1 MTERYTLTSS
11 QKMMVFVLSMSLY
24 GLSNMFTELIPKLQ
38 LGPIELSVEY
48 FAFIPLTLCILFHPM
63 IAALGAALGEVIF
76 GELMLGQFGGL
87 GELEKFI
94 TFSFAMYV
102 AGRMVSDPR
111 NRRQVGIA
119 AMTGVIIHQFLSS
132 LVDIGKVWIGVEQ
145 LEAVP
150 GLAESVVLIEGVG
163 FLNDVLFSG
172 ILFAL
177 LPALYLVPLLY
188 GKIEPLLGIKPR
200 NPGMKY
206 EGIGFFRPKL
216 ILIGVLLLAVAFGA
230 ESLSE
235 MDINFAVWET
245 DYEDQYGSE
254 EPVLN
259 GASLELRRGS
269 FTAIIGGNGCGKST
283 LCKLFNGLI
292 PQFYTGDFSGEV
304 HVLGVPAEGRSVAD
318 LSRKIGYVY
327 QDFDNQLVRPTVLDE
342 ACFAPLN
349 YGLPNYR
356 ELGER
361 ALAMCGLDAIHN
373 RYIWELSGGQKHL
386 LALAGAL
393 SLDPDILIVDEPV
406 SQLDPQHARLIYE
419 CLSRLNTEYGKT
431 IIVIEHHTEFIA
443 DFCADVVLMDKGRV
457 LWNLPV
463 KEGLNRIADL
473 ERLGIQPPEVTRAAI
488 QAAELSQGAKKE
500 AGLLG
505 SAQRF
510 PVTVEEAKVYFAEHY
525 SSIPFACLRKAASVF
540 WNSSEMFIEDSVR
553 KEVAYFLKNRR
564 IPEAEQQIAHVLER
578 FRLTPLQERD
588 ARLLSGGQQRRVTLA
603 IGAAMKPS
611 LMLLDEPTANLDLAT
626 REELIGVLDELDQHV
641 EADGTPAD
649 VFADESLLRRAGLA
663 LTQIMELS
671 HRMGLA
677 APFIIIILCLGLIGQ
692 VGWMFIISLFFGGN
706 LESAFPLLLLT
717 LKLSIVSLASITVFS
732 GMDPERIGDG
742 LLALGMPAT
751 FSFSLSYAYRI
762 LPVLFGEF
770 RNIMLSYRLRDG
782 LRIFP
787 GMEVDIQ
794 ETGHILLM
802 GQKEHILAVRSGLE
816 QYTAK
821 DSFIPF
827 AELLD
832 LAEAWPLLKIGA
844 HPFRESTPLYQLD
857 RDLLGRLDAF
867 DLNAKDMYQYGIET
881 CRNQVEPFAQSLG
894 KPVTA
899 GSDTH
904 QCLQYGSVFNVL
916 DRPCGSVAELKE
928 QILAGAYSIEISPDL
943 PLRVKASVMLKKVM
957 KRLAKLDASR
967 LQEV

>member
-1 MTERYTLTSS
+1 MHKHNVLPTSD
-11 QKMMVFVLSMSLY
+11 
-24 GLSNMFTELIPKLQ
+24 LITAPDSAISIQ
-38 LGPIELSVEY
+38 N
-48 FAFIPLTLCILFHPM
+48 
-63 IAALGAALGEVIF
+63 VIF
-76 GELMLGQFGGL
+76 
-87 GELEKFI
+87 
-94 TFSFAMYV
+94 TY
-102 AGRMVSDPR
+102 P
-111 NRRQVGIA
+111 
-119 AMTGVIIHQFLSS
+119 
-132 LVDIGKVWIGVEQ
+132 
-145 LEAVP
+145 
-150 GLAESVVLIEGVG
+150 
-163 FLNDVLFSG
+163 
-172 ILFAL
+172 
-177 LPALYLVPLLY
+177 
-188 GKIEPLLGIKPR
+188 
-200 NPGMKY
+200 
-206 EGIGFFRPKL
+206 
-216 ILIGVLLLAVAFGA
+216 
-230 ESLSE
+230 
-235 MDINFAVWET
+235 
-245 DYEDQYGSE
+245 GSE

-259 GASLELRRGS
+259 GASLELQQGS

-500 AGLLG
+500 AGLSG

-525 SSIPFACLRKAASVF
+525 SSIPFGSLQNEHSSYSTLARDTSNRIVNTERPTPASAAEPLIPIVQFHQTRLRYRGLGKKEHEVIRGVNISLHEGERIALIGNNGAGKSSLLKLMAGISLPQEGSVSVLGEVTHRSSLEQLAGKVAYIF
-540 WNSSEMFIEDSVR
+540 QNSSEMFIEDSVR

-641 EADGTPAD
+641 RTTIIATHDMQLVTQWATRVIVLHNGQVEADGTPAD
-649 VFADESLLRRAGLA
+649 VFADESLLRRSGLA

-671 HRMGLA
+671 HRMGLSTLSPTTEA
-677 APFIIIILCLGLIGQ
+677 F
-692 VGWMFIISLFFGGN
+692 VDSL
-706 LESAFPLLLLT
+706 
-717 LKLSIVSLASITVFS
+717 
-732 GMDPERIGDG
+732 
-742 LLALGMPAT
+742 
-751 FSFSLSYAYRI
+751 
-762 LPVLFGEF
+762 
-770 RNIMLSYRLRDG
+770 
-782 LRIFP
+782 
-787 GMEVDIQ
+787 
-794 ETGHILLM
+794 
-802 GQKEHILAVRSGLE
+802 
-816 QYTAK
+816 
-821 DSFIPF
+821 
-827 AELLD
+827 
-832 LAEAWPLLKIGA
+832 
-844 HPFRESTPLYQLD
+844 
-857 RDLLGRLDAF
+857 
-867 DLNAKDMYQYGIET
+867 LN
-881 CRNQVEPFAQSLG
+881 QSL
-894 KPVTA
+894 T
-899 GSDTH
+899 
-904 QCLQYGSVFNVL
+904 
-916 DRPCGSVAELKE
+916 KE
-928 QILAGAYSIEISPDL
+928 
-943 PLRVKASVMLKKVM
+943 
-957 KRLAKLDASR
+957 DAHHAACPQ
-967 LQEV
+967 LV

>member
-1 MTERYTLTSS
+1 MHKHNVLPTSDHITAPDS
-11 QKMMVFVLSMSLY
+11 AISIQ
-24 GLSNMFTELIPKLQ
+24 N
-38 LGPIELSVEY
+38 
-48 FAFIPLTLCILFHPM
+48 
-63 IAALGAALGEVIF
+63 VIF
-76 GELMLGQFGGL
+76 
-87 GELEKFI
+87 
-94 TFSFAMYV
+94 TY
-102 AGRMVSDPR
+102 P
-111 NRRQVGIA
+111 
-119 AMTGVIIHQFLSS
+119 
-132 LVDIGKVWIGVEQ
+132 
-145 LEAVP
+145 
-150 GLAESVVLIEGVG
+150 
-163 FLNDVLFSG
+163 
-172 ILFAL
+172 
-177 LPALYLVPLLY
+177 
-188 GKIEPLLGIKPR
+188 
-200 NPGMKY
+200 
-206 EGIGFFRPKL
+206 
-216 ILIGVLLLAVAFGA
+216 
-230 ESLSE
+230 
-235 MDINFAVWET
+235 
-245 DYEDQYGSE
+245 GSE

-259 GASLELRRGS
+259 GASLELQRGS

-500 AGLLG
+500 AGLSG

-525 SSIPFACLRKAASVF
+525 SSIPFGSLQNEHSSYSTLARDTSNRIVNTERPTPASAAEPLIPIVQFHQTRLRYRGLGKKEHEVIRGVNISLHEGERIALIGNNGAGKSSLLKLMAGISLPQEGSVSVLGEVTHRSSLEQLAGKVAYIF
-540 WNSSEMFIEDSVR
+540 QNSSEMFIEDSVR
-553 KEVAYFLKNRR
+553 KEVAYFLKSRR

-641 EADGTPAD
+641 RTTIIATHDMQLVTQWATRVIVLHNGQVEADGTPAD
-649 VFADESLLRRAGLA
+649 VFADESLLRRSGLA

-671 HRMGLA
+671 HRMGLSTLSPTTDA
-677 APFIIIILCLGLIGQ
+677 F
-692 VGWMFIISLFFGGN
+692 VDSLLN
-706 LESAFPLLLLT
+706 Q
-717 LKLSIVSLASITVFS
+717 SIT
-732 GMDPERIGDG
+732 
-742 LLALGMPAT
+742 
-751 FSFSLSYAYRI
+751 
-762 LPVLFGEF
+762 
-770 RNIMLSYRLRDG
+770 
-782 LRIFP
+782 
-787 GMEVDIQ
+787 
-794 ETGHILLM
+794 
-802 GQKEHILAVRSGLE
+802 KEDVHHA
-816 QYTAK
+816 AC
-821 DSFIPF
+821 P
-827 AELLD
+827 
-832 LAEAWPLLKIGA
+832 
-844 HPFRESTPLYQLD
+844 QL
-857 RDLLGRLDAF
+857 
-867 DLNAKDMYQYGIET
+867 
-881 CRNQVEPFAQSLG
+881 V
-894 KPVTA
+894 
-899 GSDTH
+899 
-904 QCLQYGSVFNVL
+904 
-916 DRPCGSVAELKE
+916 
-928 QILAGAYSIEISPDL
+928 
-943 PLRVKASVMLKKVM
+943 
-957 KRLAKLDASR
+957 
-967 LQEV
+967 